1 MKDIIHSEKIIEPT
15 IHKTGIT
22 GASTREN
29 SGLEQREDK
38 QLPIES
44 QGLLVDTHH
53 SKKHHNDNNKGSLVP
68 VVKMNSWQ
76 LMI

>member
-29 SGLEQREDK
+29 SGLEQKEDK

-44 QGLLVDTHH
+44 QGC
-53 SKKHHNDNNKGSLVP
+53 SK
-68 VVKMNSWQ
+68 
-76 LMI
+76 